1 MLQEIPELDAKGLR
15 RFTLIFALIIVS
27 VFGVIIPTISG
38 SGFLWIPWLIGGIFI
53 AWGVLAPASVRPFY
67 RLWMRFGWL
76 MNAIISRVILG
87 IVFYLMVLPFGIILR
102 IRGSDPLKRQWDP
115 AAVSYRVVS
124 DVQQPSQMERPF

>member
-15 RFTLIFALIIVS
+15 QFSLIFALIVIGG
-27 VFGVIIPTISG
+27 FGVILPLASG
-38 SGFLWIPWLIGGIFI
+38 EKFFLLPWFLGGVFI
-53 AWGVLAPASVRPFY
+53 AWGVLAPTSVRLFY
-67 RLWMRFGWL
+67 RLWMRFGLL
-76 MNAIISRVILG
+76 MNAIISRVVLG

-124 DVQQPSQMERPF
+124 DVQDPSQMERPF

>member
-15 RFTLIFALIIVS
+15 RFALIFALIIVS
-27 VFGVIIPTISG
+27 VFGAIIPTISG
-38 SGFLWIPWLIGGIFI
+38 SGFLWIPWLIGGVFI
-53 AWGVLAPASVRPFY
+53 AWGVLAPTSVRPFY
-67 RLWMRFGWL
+67 RLWMRFGLL
-76 MNAIISRVILG
+76 MNAIITRVVLG

>member
-15 RFTLIFALIIVS
+15 QFSLIFALIVIGG
-27 VFGVIIPTISG
+27 FGVILPLASG
-38 SGFLWIPWLIGGIFI
+38 GEFFLLPWLIGGVFI
-53 AWGVLAPASVRPFY
+53 AWGVLAPPTVRPFY
-67 RLWMRFGWL
+67 RLWMRFGLL
-76 MNAIISRVILG
+76 MNAIISRVVLG
-87 IVFYLMVLPFGIILR
+87 IVFYLIVLPFGMILR